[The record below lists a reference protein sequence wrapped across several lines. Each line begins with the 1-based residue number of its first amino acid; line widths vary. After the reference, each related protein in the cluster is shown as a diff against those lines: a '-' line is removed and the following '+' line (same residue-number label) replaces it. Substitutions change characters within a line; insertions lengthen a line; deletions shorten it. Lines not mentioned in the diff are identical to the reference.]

1 MKVWGCKDV
10 GFGIWEWEGF
20 GVSPVSEKGFRDLGF
35 RERERE
41 REEEE
46 EEGHLPATHVVSAP
60 EGVKTQVGHGAP
72 KTSWPRVGQASKQ
85 AKQAAA

>member
-41 REEEE
+41 REREEKKKKKKGISRQPTLSPPPKGLRRKWDTE
-46 EEGHLPATHVVSAP
+46 LR
-60 EGVKTQVGHGAP
+60 KRHGP
-72 KTSWPRVGQASKQ
+72 V
-85 AKQAAA
+85 